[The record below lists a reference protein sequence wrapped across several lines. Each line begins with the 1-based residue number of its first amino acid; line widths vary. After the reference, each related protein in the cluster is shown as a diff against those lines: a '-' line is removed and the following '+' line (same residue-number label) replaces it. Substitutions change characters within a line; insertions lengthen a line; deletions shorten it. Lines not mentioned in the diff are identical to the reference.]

1 MTLENG
7 DQLGS
12 SITTTA
18 SAPLPEWAQ
27 FMFKLGR
34 LSGRQHI
41 EQPQNTMWRIVTVPN
56 RNFAAGLF
64 ALGYLQTIVPEI
76 LRTVDEIDVSKL
88 ETGQP
93 ITWRRTDNLIAYGT
107 FIRFNSME
115 SPQNI
120 EHTSKSS
127 AVNSKR
133 TMDKVKEFNFSPY
146 YGPPFTHP
154 RTMCRNLEFFKGFF
168 PTRHFDLLCNTV
180 PKICLIGRPA
190 LWEDL
195 RVHEFK
201 NGGVSGCLDD
211 LLRVSGDNEH
221 AVEDVSH
228 FLTRFIS
235 PDRDEL
241 EEVSVNCAIFD
252 GSRAY
257 PKTKNFVSAR
267 QNLVV
272 LDRWES
278 GALDSANAFAAD
290 YLHAGVSPKQKI
302 LALQIPETIEYSEW
316 STN

>member
-1 MTLENG
+1 MTLDEG
-7 DQLGS
+7 DQAEL

-18 SAPLPEWAQ
+18 GAPLPEWAR
-27 FMFKLGR
+27 FMLELGR

-41 EQPQNTMWRIVTVPN
+41 ERPQNTTWKIVTVPS

-64 ALGYLQTIVPEI
+64 ALGFLQATISEILQTI
-76 LRTVDEIDVSKL
+76 DEIDISKL
-88 ETGQP
+88 ESGHP
-93 ITWRRTDNLIAYGT
+93 ITWRTQNNLIAYGT
-107 FIRFNSME
+107 FIRYNPME
-115 SPQNI
+115 SPPNI
-120 EHTSKSS
+120 EYTTKSGTT
-127 AVNSKR
+127 KR
-133 TMDKVKEFNFSPY
+133 TMDKLKEFNFSPY
-146 YGPPFTHP
+146 YGSPFKHF
-154 RTMCRNLEFFKGFF
+154 RTMCRNLEFFRNFF
-168 PTRHFDLLCNTV
+168 PTRHFDLLCNSI
-180 PKICLIGRPA
+180 PKICLIGRPF

-195 RVHEFK
+195 RAHEFK
-201 NGGVSGCLDD
+201 VRGISGCLDD

-221 AVEDVSH
+221 AIEDVSH

-235 PDRDEL
+235 PDRDQL
-241 EEVSVNCAIFD
+241 AEVSVDCAIFD

-257 PKTKNFVSAR
+257 PKVKNFVSAR